1 MHTTKLKPKTQPTS
15 QQAVRMYLDGLAPS
29 SAKRQRCALTKLEE
43 LVPGPRPT
51 DGLDWSAIT
60 LVQVS
65 ALWSA
70 MAVKYAPTTAN
81 AHKSAFDGV
90 ITACRRLGL
99 ITSEHE
105 DNLKAVMKP
114 FRGKRKPLRQYVT
127 PEEMR
132 AMYEACDHTV
142 AMGRRDAAMM
152 VLLYA
157 GAMRSFEA
165 RGAMVED
172 INWDTQTIRVLGKG
186 NKERHVQLNSE
197 SMLILCNWLATRET
211 GVILCAI
218 TRYGNPTRTEQPL
231 GWDAMKDR
239 IVALYTK
246 AGLSR
251 LTTHDLR
258 RACLTQLIEVADVH
272 VAQEHAGH
280 ADPSTTRHYDM
291 TAVQR
296 KRKTLDSISFF
307 KGE

>member
-1 MHTTKLKPKTQPTS
+1 
-15 QQAVRMYLDGLAPS
+15 
-29 SAKRQRCALTKLEE
+29 
-43 LVPGPRPT
+43 
-51 DGLDWSAIT
+51 
-60 LVQVS
+60 
-65 ALWSA
+65 
-70 MAVKYAPTTAN
+70 
-81 AHKSAFDGV
+81 
-90 ITACRRLGL
+90 
-99 ITSEHE
+99 
-105 DNLKAVMKP
+105 MKP
-114 FRGKRKPLRQYVT
+114 FRGKRRPLRQYVT

-239 IVALYTK
+239 IVALYTR

-272 VAQEHAGH
+272 VAHEHAGH